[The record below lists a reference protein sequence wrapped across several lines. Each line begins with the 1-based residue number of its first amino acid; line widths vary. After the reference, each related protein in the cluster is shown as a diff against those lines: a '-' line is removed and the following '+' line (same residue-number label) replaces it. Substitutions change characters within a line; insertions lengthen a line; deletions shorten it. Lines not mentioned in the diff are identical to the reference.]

1 MIVSSF
7 QNILNRL
14 NRSPDE
20 PDMMKTLRR
29 GQSAKHLLFA
39 LFSRDEFIFFQIRQ
53 FLAET
58 IWTL

>member
-1 MIVSSF
+1 MSSF
-7 QNILNRL
+7 RNILNRL
-14 NRSPDE
+14 NRSPEE
-20 PDMMKTLRR
+20 PDIMKALRH

-39 LFSRDEFIFFQIRQ
+39 LIARDEFIFFQIRQ

>member
-1 MIVSSF
+1 MSSF
-7 QNILNRL
+7 RNILNRL
-14 NRSPDE
+14 NRSSDE

-29 GQSAKHLLFA
+29 GQSAKHLLFTLIA
-39 LFSRDEFIFFQIRQ
+39 RDEFFFFQIRQ

>member
-1 MIVSSF
+1 
-7 QNILNRL
+7 
-14 NRSPDE
+14 
-20 PDMMKTLRR
+20 MMKTLRR

-39 LFSRDEFIFFQIRQ
+39 LIARDEFIFFQIRQ